1 MYQIHEGYAPV
12 RKSQPTPGD
21 VHVNAPLTQI
31 SIAFLQEADKFI
43 ADRVFPNIPV
53 AKQSDRFYTYDRG
66 MFNRDEMQERAPG
79 AEAAEVGY
87 TVDNT
92 PTYFAKVYALH
103 VKVPD
108 ERRANADS
116 VLQPDR
122 EATELL
128 IHKAMIKRESLWATK
143 FFATGIWAEE
153 RAGVAAAP
161 AGTQFLRWDVAGSTP
176 LKDLRGGKQAVKR
189 RHGFEPNKLIL
200 GSDVWNTLVDHA
212 DFVDRLNRGQTP
224 VGPAKV
230 NRAQLASILEI
241 EEVMVADGVVNTALE
256 GAANV
261 HSFVLGKHALLVYAA
276 PRPGLMVPS
285 GGYTFSWTGFL
296 GAAPQGFRIFKLRD
310 DKAHSD
316 WVEIEMA
323 FDQKLISSELG
334 AFFLNAVS

>member
-1 MYQIHEGYAPV
+1 MFQVSEGYAPV
-12 RKSQPTPGD
+12 RKSQPTPSD
-21 VHVNAPLTQI
+21 VHVNAPLTNI
-31 SIAFLQEADKFI
+31 SIAFLQDAQNFI

-53 AKQSDRFYTYDRG
+53 AKQSDRYYTYDRG
-66 MFNRDEMQERAPG
+66 MFNRDEMTERAPG
-79 AEAAEVGY
+79 AESDEVGY

-92 PTYFAKVYALH
+92 PTYFAKVFALH

-128 IHKAMIKRESLWATK
+128 IHKAMIKRESLWVTK
-143 FFATGIWAEE
+143 FFITGIWAEE
-153 RAGVAAAP
+153 RAGVASGP
-161 AGTQFLRWDVAGSTP
+161 TGTQFLRWDVAGSVP
-176 LKDLRGGKQAVKR
+176 LADLRAGIQAVKR
-189 RHGFEPNKLIL
+189 RHGFKPNKLIL
-200 GSDVWNTLVDHA
+200 GSDVWTKLVDHP

-224 VGPAKV
+224 VGPALV
-230 NRAQLASILEI
+230 NRQQLATILEI
-241 EEVMVADGVVNTALE
+241 DEVVVAEAVVNTAKE
-256 GAANV
+256 GVTNV
-261 HSFVLGKHALLVYAA
+261 HAFIAGKHALLVYAA

-285 GGYTFSWTGFL
+285 GGYTFSWNGLL
-296 GAAPQGFRIFKLRD
+296 GSSAQGYRILKMRD

-323 FDQKLISSELG
+323 FEQKLISSELG